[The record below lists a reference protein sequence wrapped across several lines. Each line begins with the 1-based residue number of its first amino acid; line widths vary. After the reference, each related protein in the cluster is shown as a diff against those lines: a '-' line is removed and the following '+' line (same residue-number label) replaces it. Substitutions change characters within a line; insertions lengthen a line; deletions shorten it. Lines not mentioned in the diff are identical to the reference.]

1 MAEETEVSEQSF
13 EQFQPIQSQISSRSL
28 SAVLPALSS
37 AIGLPCPTPVHPDA
51 QACQQALGLPSVR
64 SAIVIVVDGLG
75 FHNLQLR
82 IGHAPNLRSLI
93 ANQTAN
99 QSGDDLSKASILT
112 CYPSTTVAA
121 LSAFGTGTCPGLTG
135 MLGYTQLNPKTR
147 KIAQMIQFRGA
158 LSPKRLQQQPT
169 VFERLAQQHVRVT
182 TVGLGEFSSSPLTTA
197 ALRGTDYRSV
207 DDPEQRVRLAADLS
221 AQPGLTYLYFRAVDK
236 AGHHAGW
243 ESDEWAAALEQ
254 VDSLIG
260 NVVRLSAPGTLVVVT
275 ADHGMVDIDL
285 DQQIDIADHEKLA
298 EGVWKVGGEPRALM
312 LYAHRGADSSEV
324 SQIAQRWK
332 SVLADQAHV
341 FTKQEA
347 LDMNLFGPVD
357 PRVKPM
363 IGDVIV
369 MAHHRVT
376 IVNSHAQT
384 EGARHMPGVHGSHTE
399 IERRIPLIMD
409 VAE

>member
-1 MAEETEVSEQSF
+1 MAEETESSEKSF
-13 EQFQPIQSQISSRSL
+13 EQFQPIRSQISSHSL

-37 AIGLPCPTPVHPDA
+37 AIGSSCATPVHPDA

-93 ANQTAN
+93 ANQTG
-99 QSGDDLSKASILT
+99 GDQSKASILT

-135 MLGYTQLNPKTR
+135 MLGYTQLNPRTH

-221 AQPGLTYLYFRAVDK
+221 AQSGLTYLYFRAVDK

-260 NVVRLSAPGTLVVVT
+260 DVVRLSAPGTLVVVT

-285 DQQIDIADHEKLA
+285 NQQVDIAAHEKLA

-312 LYAHRGADSSEV
+312 LYAHRGADSSEIA
-324 SQIAQRWK
+324 QIAQRWK
-332 SVLADQAHV
+332 SVLGDRAHI
-341 FTKQEA
+341 FTQQEA
-347 LDMNLFGPVD
+347 LDTNLFGPVD

-369 MAHHRVT
+369 MAHHRAT
-376 IVNSHAQT
+376 IVNSKAQT

-399 IERRIPLIMD
+399 MERRIPLIMD
-409 VAE
+409 VVE